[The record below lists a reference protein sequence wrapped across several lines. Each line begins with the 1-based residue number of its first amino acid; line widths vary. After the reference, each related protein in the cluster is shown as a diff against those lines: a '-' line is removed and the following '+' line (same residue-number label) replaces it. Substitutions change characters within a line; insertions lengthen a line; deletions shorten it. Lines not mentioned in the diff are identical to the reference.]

1 MNSNLIFSSI
11 IPEMK
16 KSVILFFIFILA
28 FSTNLVSQTKIKMEK
43 TGGVYSIP
51 CKVNGITLK
60 FIFDTGASDVSLSL
74 TEAMFML
81 KNGYLNKE
89 DIGEQVYYQLAN
101 GDVAKGT
108 KILLRKIE
116 FGGFS
121 LNNVSASIVHES
133 SSPLLLGQTAIS
145 KLGKIQLEGDVLT
158 ILNTSNK
165 SSYDFTTNSN
175 TDISTTETYVSKSK
189 FQSEFDNSEVEIGF
203 VSNLPELG
211 TIENETYKKNYSTQ
225 TNTFTFAPIKESP
238 SFNSKTIGLV
248 NKNTVSV
255 LERINEK
262 FYKVK
267 SGDFTGFLWAG
278 WFDTLN

>member
-1 MNSNLIFSSI
+1 
-11 IPEMK
+11 
-16 KSVILFFIFILA
+16 
-28 FSTNLVSQTKIKMEK
+28 MEK

-60 FIFDTGASDVSLSL
+60 FIFDTGASDVSISL

-89 DIGEQVYYQLAN
+89 DVGEQVYYQLAN
-101 GDVAKGT
+101 GDVSKGT

-116 FGGFS
+116 FGGLS
-121 LNNVSASIVHES
+121 LYNVSASIVHES
-133 SSPLLLGQTAIS
+133 TSPLLLGQSAIS
-145 KLGKIQLEGDVLT
+145 KLGKIQLDGDVLT

-165 SSYDFTTNSN
+165 SSYDFTSNSN
-175 TDISTTETYVSKSK
+175 TNISTTETYVSKSK
-189 FQSEFDNSEVEIGF
+189 FKSEFYTSEVEIGF

-211 TIENETYKKNYSTQ
+211 TIENETYNKNYSTQ
-225 TNTFTFAPIKESP
+225 TTTFTFAPIKESP

-248 NKNTVSV
+248 SNNTVSV

-267 SGDFTGFLWAG
+267 SGDFTGFIWAG

>member
-16 KSVILFFIFILA
+16 KSFILFFIFFLA
-28 FSTNLVSQTKIKMEK
+28 FTTNLVSQTKIKMEK

-81 KNGYLNKE
+81 KNGYLSKE

-121 LNNVSASIVHES
+121 LYNVSASIVHES

-175 TDISTTETYVSKSK
+175 TNISATETYVSKSK
-189 FQSEFDNSEVEIGF
+189 FKSEFYTSDVEIGF

-211 TIENETYKKNYSTQ
+211 TIENETYNKNYSAQ

-248 NKNTVSV
+248 SNNTVSV

>member
-1 MNSNLIFSSI
+1 
-11 IPEMK
+11 MK
-16 KSVILFFIFILA
+16 KSILITLA
-28 FSTNLVSQTKIKMEK
+28 LIAVFSSDAICQTKIKMEK

-60 FIFDTGASDVSLSL
+60 FIFDTGASDVSISL

-81 KNGYLNKE
+81 KNGYLQKE
-89 DIGEQVYYQLAN
+89 DVGEQVYYQLAN
-101 GDVAKGT
+101 GDVSKGT

-116 FGGFS
+116 FGG
-121 LNNVSASIVHES
+121 LTLYNVSASIVHES
-133 SSPLLLGQTAIS
+133 TSPLLLGQSAIS

-158 ILNTSNK
+158 ILNSSNK
-165 SSYDFTTNSN
+165 SSYDFTLNSKSN
-175 TDISTTETYVSKSK
+175 NSKPDTYVSKSQ
-189 FQSEFDNSEVEIGF
+189 FNTENYDSDVEVGF
-203 VSNLPELG
+203 VTNLPELG
-211 TIENETYKKNYSTQ
+211 TIENETYKKDYSKE
-225 TNTFTFAPIKESP
+225 TNTFTFAPIKDSP

-248 NKNTVSV
+248 SNNSVSV

-267 SGDFTGFLWAG
+267 SGDITGFLWAG